1 MNELI
6 QQLSEQAENYAAE
19 QNDKFGVSYK
29 KTYNQKFAELIA
41 QDCISQIALYGIS
54 NFENDDIVWAVE
66 RSIEI
71 IKERFMELKNE

>member
-1 MNELI
+1 MNERI

-41 QDCISQIALYGIS
+41 QDCISQIALIGVS
-54 NFENDDIVWAVE
+54 NFENDDIMWAVE

-71 IKERFMELKNE
+71 IKERFMEIKE